1 MIFEKKICSG
11 KLSKDVNFFIP
22 EKYKDKIDTNNLFSA
37 DILFPNLDA
46 QYSEK
51 GVNELIEERE
61 NLGKKLFEVSPVGN
75 KYIDIKFH
83 NEIAKRIM
91 ENENLINKLHVESLR
106 EKHNLTLKKYFGD
119 VVLIKNS
126 LIMNI
131 AAYSHFMMEERAKLL
146 SDIKTRI
153 KSNRKGNDSYIK
165 GLILSTINYDKT
177 QLVKKLLKGAKS
189 PFTGIEIYLDYIK
202 SIDESSYKFIYEF
215 ITDSLDEIISETAE
229 EIQDLK
235 KKYNV
240 DEYALKSTLLPQV
253 VYPDNFYRAKDKVT
267 NSVYSEK
274 LTLGHFKPVITGTKG
289 KNNFGALV
297 KVDSN
302 VTALELN
309 NDGMGGHTIAFFHPL
324 DEEARIIFD
333 VVANLYNSGNKIITP
348 KDILKVKRNNKNAQI
363 SASTEQDII
372 RIVDSLAKRQVVI
385 LSNDNTAPLLWGK
398 VKFKPEKNYYNKLGD
413 KMEGALLPVEKYSTP
428 YMDEDGNIKEKDVY
442 WKILKM
448 PVLYEYAQLKGQIS
462 ATPMKYLEPTK
473 RGKENFSKRSGHS
486 DSLRI
491 FLATEID
498 TMNKNPKS
506 YSNLITCERLYKVGG
521 VDEMNTEAAKKDKR
535 SKVRKQ
541 TEQILNLLLKNGAD
555 NFSGYEW
562 HKKLVGRAQTYYSL
576 EIILPPK

>member
-1 MIFEKKICSG
+1 M
-11 KLSKDVNFFIP
+11 D
-22 EKYKDKIDTNNLFSA
+22 
-37 DILFPNLDA
+37 
-46 QYSEK
+46 
-51 GVNELIEERE
+51 
-61 NLGKKLFEVSPVGN
+61 
-75 KYIDIKFH
+75 
-83 NEIAKRIM
+83 
-91 ENENLINKLHVESLR
+91 
-106 EKHNLTLKKYFGD
+106 
-119 VVLIKNS
+119 
-126 LIMNI
+126 I

-153 KSNRKGNDSYIK
+153 KRNKKENDSYIK
-165 GLILSTINYDKT
+165 GLILSTINYNKT

-202 SIDESSYKFIYEF
+202 SIDESIYKFIYEF
-215 ITDSLDEIISETAE
+215 INDSLDEIISKTAE

-240 DEYALKSTLLPQV
+240 DEYALDSTLLPPV
-253 VYPDNFYRAKDKVT
+253 IYPDNFYRAKDKVT

-289 KNNFGALV
+289 NNDFGALV

-372 RIVDSLAKRQVVI
+372 RIVDSLAKRQIVI

-398 VKFKPEKNYYNKLGD
+398 VKFKPEKKYYNKLGD

-428 YMDEDGNIKEKDVY
+428 YMDEEGNIKEKDVY

-448 PVLYEYAQLKGQIS
+448 PVLYEYAQIKGQIS
-462 ATPMKYLEPTK
+462 TTPMKYLEPTK
-473 RGKENFSKRSGHS
+473 RGKENFTKRSGHS

-506 YSNLITCERLYKVGG
+506 YSNIITCERLYKVGG
-521 VDEMNTEAAKKDKR
+521 VLDSDSENTRKR
-535 SKVRKQ
+535 KCLRIRKL
-541 TEQILNLLLKNGAD
+541 TEKILDLMLKNGAE
-555 NFSGYEW
+555 NFTEYAW

-576 EIILPPK
+576 EIFLPPKAKKAK